1 MVLTRLQPH
10 SRSGSACFHSW
21 RGRNLRD
28 CTTKGTHGLTHTH
41 PAQVGHTTR
50 THTTHTYHMHIHASC
65 IYTPAPRVLQTTH
78 IYTTHV
84 YIQCVYTLTPHGCD
98 TPHTYTHHTRTHH
111 TCMHTLCI
119 YTHAP
124 RALHTTHIY
133 ASYVDTHA
141 KCATLHATPC
151 TCGAHIHTPY
161 PPRLYIT
168 CTCMPQMRTPGIYT
182 PRDLCTH
189 SASTWAGRWEP
200 GALLSWPWN
209 SVTNLGA
216 GPSGEASAGQVRR
229 CCPHLCHLSRAL

>member
-98 TPHTYTHHTRTHH
+98 TPHTYTHHTHIHH

-161 PPRLYIT
+161 PPA
-168 CTCMPQMRTPGIYT
+168 CTSHAHACHKCAHHAYT
-182 PRDLCTH
+182 SHVTYAHTAR
-189 SASTWAGRWEP
+189 ARGR
-200 GALLSWPWN
+200 GGG
-209 SVTNLGA
+209 NL
-216 GPSGEASAGQVRR
+216 VL
-229 CCPHLCHLSRAL
+229 CCPGRGIP